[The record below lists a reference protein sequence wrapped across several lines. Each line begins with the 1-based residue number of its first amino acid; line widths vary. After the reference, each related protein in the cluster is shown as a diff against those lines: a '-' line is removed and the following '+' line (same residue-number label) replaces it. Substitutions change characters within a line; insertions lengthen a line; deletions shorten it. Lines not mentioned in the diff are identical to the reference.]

1 MLQDTSIQGGTP
13 LLLPL
18 WLRAAVPGNISLYI
32 SIYYEMEGVSD
43 IMRYR
48 ILRMHY
54 NIQVL

>member
-1 MLQDTSIQGGTP
+1 MFQDTLIQGGTP

-18 WLRAAVPGNISLYI
+18 WFRAAVPGNISLYV
-32 SIYYEMEGVSD
+32 SIYYEMEDVSN

-48 ILRMHY
+48 ILRLHY